1 MGGVAGVG
9 VGRVVA
15 GVGRDGLTSGQV
27 GHQAS
32 QVPGNSA
39 LQTKY
44 LSLVTGRD
52 RMTVRLIG

>member
-9 VGRVVA
+9 VGGVVA

-39 LQTKY
+39 LQTEQ
-44 LSLVTGRD
+44 LRSVTEG
-52 RMTVRLIG
+52 